1 MNSNEAPIIEV
12 VDLVRKFGDRTVLN
26 DISFNVH
33 RGETL
38 VIMGGSGCGKS
49 TLLRHMIGSM
59 KPTSGSVKIFGEEI
73 ATMNEREIGRVRQ
86 RFGMLFQSGALLASL
101 TVGENVA
108 LPLFQHTDKSPDEI
122 EEIVEQKLQMVGLT
136 GFEDLKPAEISG
148 GMKKRVGLARALA
161 LDPEL
166 LFSDEPTSGL
176 DPIMT
181 AVVDQLTLKLAHG
194 SHVTAVVVSHDM
206 TSAFRIA
213 TRMIMLGHGFDSD
226 PQLSR
231 VNEILTMQDIV
242 DPTERINLVYKRAL
256 EFMEKIVGKKEVF
269 PKAQLEKVMNF
280 PFDGFETRLKGGFQK
295 NMFIFFETFWPEKF
309 EVVNTKLAGLIYNG
323 MREANELGFTT
334 SVNVGYYLTLVFLLG
349 HRFATDLQY
358 PWLMKVLYD
367 PELKDE
373 SYKAA
378 CLHFMARKY
387 FEILLGN
394 TVRENLN
401 DRGN

>member
-1 MNSNEAPIIEV
+1 MSPPLDSPIIEV
-12 VDLVRKFGDRTVLN
+12 VDLVRKFGERAVLD

-73 ATMNEREIGRVRQ
+73 TGMAERELERVRL

-122 EEIVEQKLQMVGLT
+122 EEIVKQKLQMVGLT

-181 AVVDQLTLKLAHG
+181 AVVDQLTMKLTHG
-194 SHVTAVVVSHDM
+194 THMTAVVVSHDM

-213 TRMIMLGHGFDSD
+213 TRMIMLGHGGIVAQGTPDEIRASSNPEVQQFIKGEPDG
-226 PQLSR
+226 PIPLNLSQEEHEHHEHVKPR
-231 VNEILTMQDIV
+231 
-242 DPTERINLVYKRAL
+242 
-256 EFMEKIVGKKEVF
+256 
-269 PKAQLEKVMNF
+269 
-280 PFDGFETRLKGGFQK
+280 PF
-295 NMFIFFETFWPEKF
+295 
-309 EVVNTKLAGLIYNG
+309 AGA
-323 MREANELGFTT
+323 RDRF
-334 SVNVGYYLTLVFLLG
+334 
-349 HRFATDLQY
+349 HRKT
-358 PWLMKVLYD
+358 
-367 PELKDE
+367 
-373 SYKAA
+373 
-378 CLHFMARKY
+378 
-387 FEILLGN
+387 G
-394 TVRENLN
+394 
-401 DRGN
+401 

>member
-1 MNSNEAPIIEV
+1 MNSTEAPIIEV
-12 VDLVRKFGDRTVLN
+12 VDLVRRFGDRTVLN

-108 LPLFQHTDKSPDEI
+108 LPLFQHTDKSPEEI
-122 EEIVEQKLQMVGLT
+122 EEIVKRKLEMVGLT
-136 GFEDLKPAEISG
+136 GFEDLKPDEISG

-194 SHVTAVVVSHDM
+194 SHMTAVVVSHDM

-213 TRMIMLGHGFDSD
+213 TRMIMLGHGSIVAQGTPEEIRTSTNPEVHQFINGEADG
-226 PQLSR
+226 PIPLNLSQEEHEHHQCVKPR
-231 VNEILTMQDIV
+231 
-242 DPTERINLVYKRAL
+242 
-256 EFMEKIVGKKEVF
+256 
-269 PKAQLEKVMNF
+269 
-280 PFDGFETRLKGGFQK
+280 PFAFGR
-295 NMFIFFETFWPEKF
+295 
-309 EVVNTKLAGLIYNG
+309 
-323 MREANELGFTT
+323 
-334 SVNVGYYLTLVFLLG
+334 
-349 HRFATDLQY
+349 HRF
-358 PWLMKVLYD
+358 
-367 PELKDE
+367 
-373 SYKAA
+373 
-378 CLHFMARKY
+378 HRKT
-387 FEILLGN
+387 L
-394 TVRENLN
+394 
-401 DRGN
+401 